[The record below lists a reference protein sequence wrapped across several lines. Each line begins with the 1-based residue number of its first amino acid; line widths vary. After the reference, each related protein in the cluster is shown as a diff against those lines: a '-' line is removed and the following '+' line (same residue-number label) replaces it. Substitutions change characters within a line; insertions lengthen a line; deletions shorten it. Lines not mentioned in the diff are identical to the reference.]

1 MLEHKTA
8 SSRLR
13 TQRLHIKLEDMNLQ
27 DLVDELT
34 TATWKAIYRGEPD
47 HSFANYQNLRE
58 ALESV
63 LRRHVVAFD
72 ICGLATVCQ
81 EATEINP
88 WQLN

>member
-1 MLEHKTA
+1 MLERQTE

-13 TQRLHIKLEDMNLQ
+13 TQRLHIKLEDMDLQ
-27 DLVDELT
+27 GLVDELT

-63 LRRHVVAFD
+63 LSRHIVAFD
-72 ICGLATVCQ
+72 LCGLATVCQ
-81 EATEINP
+81 EATEIDP
-88 WQLN
+88 C